1 MHGELEILDVIPRKE
16 GLELLGAAYSGMSD
30 VIKGTQFDPAIPQD
44 ARIAENF
51 LKPVNLF
58 GARYSHYP
66 CVGGVY
72 AVFRLI
78 KDDSEDIPTFE
89 ELWLH
94 ATTNPDNQANVTTP
108 GRNYRFI
115 RPYRVR

>member
-1 MHGELEILDVIPRKE
+1 M
-16 GLELLGAAYSGMSD
+16 LGAAYSGMSD

-89 ELWLH
+89 ELGYMPQPRQSGECYNARKELSFYP
-94 ATTNPDNQANVTTP
+94 ALQDPVSQ
-108 GRNYRFI
+108 RL
-115 RPYRVR
+115 

>member
-51 LKPVNLF
+51 LKPVNL
-58 GARYSHYP
+58 
-66 CVGGVY
+66 
-72 AVFRLI
+72 L
-78 KDDSEDIPTFE
+78 
-89 ELWLH
+89 
-94 ATTNPDNQANVTTP
+94 
-108 GRNYRFI
+108 GRAI
-115 RPYRVR
+115 RIIRAWVVCTRSSA